1 MGMNV
6 LIYVINI
13 WGDQWVYTSLTPAL
27 LRWFAAAFV
36 IANLYYV
43 ARQYYTLIGLKTPF
57 TVYLNVLALFLWL
70 TMASFFPP
78 CKQE

>member
-6 LIYVINI
+6 LIYAINI

-27 LRWFAAAFV
+27 LRWLAAAFV

-43 ARQYYTLIGLKTPF
+43 ARQYYTLIG
-57 TVYLNVLALFLWL
+57 
-70 TMASFFPP
+70 
-78 CKQE
+78 